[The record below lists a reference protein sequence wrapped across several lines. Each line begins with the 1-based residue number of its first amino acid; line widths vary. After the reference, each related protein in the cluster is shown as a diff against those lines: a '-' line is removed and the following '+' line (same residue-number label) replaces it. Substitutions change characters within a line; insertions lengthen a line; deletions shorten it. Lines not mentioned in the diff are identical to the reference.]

1 MAATDETPAPT
12 ASPAPEPAARGL
24 DPRWGVLV
32 VALLSLAT
40 VFWPRSDAGSAE
52 APPAAEGGFVFD
64 AAGRPTPLGREMK
77 PVTLVH
83 FWATWCP
90 PCVAELP
97 ELVAVV
103 REHESG
109 GLQVLGVSFDMM
121 LPGKEPDDVV
131 AHVRTF
137 LEQRGLVL
145 PTVVLDRAD
154 YKSIRARYDLP
165 DGIPVTLAIDRAGNV
180 VDRHEGQ
187 GAREDFERLARKALG
202 R

>member
-1 MAATDETPAPT
+1 MRTIRT
-12 ASPAPEPAARGL
+12 
-24 DPRWGVLV
+24 LV
-32 VALLSLAT
+32 SALLVPVSLAL
-40 VFWPRSDAGSAE
+40 AGCGLGASGTAMIAGAPAVQVGGLARLDE
-52 APPAAEGGFVFD
+52 AIAGQR
-64 AAGRPTPLGREMK
+64 GRPL
-77 PVTLVH
+77 LLN

-121 LPGKEPDDVV
+121 LPGKEPDEVIT
-131 AHVRTF
+131 HVRTF